1 MRSITKDLELTVD
14 GKAVRFRLTKL
25 DAFSGVKLLRLI
37 MRLEEE
43 AERRVE
49 RRVESRAHRGP
60 SASRTA
66 HEMDR
71 FCSST
76 SVERAEPSPCSTPG
90 KTVPS
95 FHSPTIMDLLASLS
109 EEELQGVMTSVMNH
123 TEVYLPAGLHPVMM
137 GSSWGWPELEHDTPT
152 CMRLLMEGL
161 AWSLSDFFGA
171 GGSKPEQPAE

>member
-49 RRVESRAHRGP
+49 RRG
-60 SASRTA
+60 
-66 HEMDR
+66 R